1 MNASRICVP
10 RRPSACRRPGGFT
23 LIELLVVISIIAVL
37 IALLLPAVQAAR
49 EAARRLQCTNNLK
62 QIALAM
68 QNYNTAIG
76 CFPIGQSWATNVLG
90 LQYNP
95 SSNPWSHFAQMMSF
109 LEQGTLFNAA
119 NFAWAPAT
127 SVNIAYLTNSTVTTT
142 HLNAFLCPSDG
153 LSPGSASTS
162 GTVYN
167 FDCNYVG
174 STGTT
179 INAAGNPTQTSLI
192 QQSTGI
198 FGSDSPT
205 LHNVPVYTM
214 ASVTDGSSN
223 TIAYSEHLVGGG
235 SATSASP
242 FRLSWEG
249 VSQVAAVVNQDA
261 WSVGITPVAQALQAC
276 ATYASQNAGNTSVSF
291 ADCGTTI
298 WIGWLDATLFNTI
311 APPNNSQYAFAACD
325 QSAEG
330 ALMRSGIVNSTSNH
344 PGGANFA
351 FVDGSV
357 HFIKSTISLQT
368 YWSLGTRADGEVISS
383 DGY

>member
-10 RRPSACRRPGGFT
+10 RRPSASRRPGGFT

-127 SVNIAYLTNSTVTTT
+127 SVNIAYYTNSTVTTT

-153 LSPGSASTS
+153 LSGLTHQNSRGFEPVHSTDS
-162 GTVYN
+162 R
-167 FDCNYVG
+167 F
-174 STGTT
+174 STPPV
-179 INAAGNPTQTSLI
+179 AGVCGYS
-192 QQSTGI
+192 
-198 FGSDSPT
+198 SP
-205 LHNVPVYTM
+205 YCF
-214 ASVTDGSSN
+214 
-223 TIAYSEHLVGGG
+223 
-235 SATSASP
+235 SP
-242 FRLSWEG
+242 F
-249 VSQVAAVVNQDA
+249 
-261 WSVGITPVAQALQAC
+261 
-276 ATYASQNAGNTSVSF
+276 
-291 ADCGTTI
+291 
-298 WIGWLDATLFNTI
+298 
-311 APPNNSQYAFAACD
+311 
-325 QSAEG
+325 
-330 ALMRSGIVNSTSNH
+330 
-344 PGGANFA
+344 
-351 FVDGSV
+351 
-357 HFIKSTISLQT
+357 
-368 YWSLGTRADGEVISS
+368 
-383 DGY
+383 